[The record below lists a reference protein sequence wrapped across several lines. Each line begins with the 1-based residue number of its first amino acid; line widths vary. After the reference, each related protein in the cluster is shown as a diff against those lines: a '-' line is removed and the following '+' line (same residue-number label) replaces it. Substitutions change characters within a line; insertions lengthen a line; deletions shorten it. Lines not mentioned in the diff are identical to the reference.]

1 MSDFVENDERTAKIE
16 EAVPDE
22 IASMFDLKQKKKK
35 KKKKVDEEEQVVKG
49 NENNENLFNDAN
61 NISSTEGCVSQEF
74 ILDPALYSYSDL
86 LQRAVDFLHQHN
98 PEYTEKRRHTMKPPQ
113 LMRGQNSSFI
123 PFPDNLILSG
133 NQKNPL
139 GELSRDL

>member
-1 MSDFVENDERTAKIE
+1 MSEFVNE
-16 EAVPDE
+16 EPTEKVPDE

-35 KKKKVDEEEQVVKG
+35 KKKKVDEEVVKG
-49 NENNENLFNDAN
+49 TSNETNENSPNDP

-74 ILDPALYSYSDL
+74 VMDPALYSYSDL

-113 LMRGQNSSFI
+113 LMRGRRNYFSK
-123 PFPDNLILSG
+123 DLICFFL
-133 NQKNPL
+133 
-139 GELSRDL
+139 

>member
-1 MSDFVENDERTAKIE
+1 MSDFVENDERAKIE
-16 EAVPDE
+16 EAGGVPDE

-113 LMRGQNSSFI
+113 LMRG
-123 PFPDNLILSG
+123 
-133 NQKNPL
+133 
-139 GELSRDL
+139 